1 MPANRE
7 IPRPPA
13 VLNVARRR
21 RGAASLVLLLLAACA
36 QLPPRPELPIETALA
51 VGTDSRL
58 DSLIE
63 PTEALHAGAS
73 GFRLMSQ
80 GLEALVVRV
89 NTGRLAARTLDVQ
102 TYIWHPDLVG
112 RFLAQLVLDAADR
125 GVRVRLLVDDI
136 DARAKNYGL
145 AALAAHPNIEV
156 RTFNPL
162 ASRTGMLRKIGEF
175 ITSSRRLTHRMHN
188 KSWIADN
195 RIAIVGGRNLGDE
208 YFGASNE
215 VNFVDLDF
223 VLTGPVVRDVS
234 ASFDRYWNSTAVY
247 PIETLSPEAVNAAA
261 LAELRAKLAPV
272 VEAAKKGAYADALR
286 TDEAAHQFIDGDWPL
301 TWSSDYRFVS
311 DDPLKAKR
319 KPGRERSKVLGV
331 LEPIVTGAQT
341 TLTMISPYFVPGK
354 NGTAALTTVARR
366 GTHVRVLTNSLAA
379 SDVSAVHGGYSNY
392 RPRLLE
398 SGVNLWELK
407 PEPGS
412 TAKYSLFGS
421 KTASLHTKALEA
433 DGRQLFVGSYN
444 LDQRSTSLNCEQGV
458 LVTSPELAAQLD
470 TLFAE
475 QISPAHAWRVSLA
488 DGKLSWTDGSSTYT
502 RDPLASSG
510 QRFLAW
516 LSSLLAIEEQ
526 L

>member
-1 MPANRE
+1 MPANRQ
-7 IPRPPA
+7 IPRPRA
-13 VLNVARRR
+13 VLNLARLR
-21 RGAASLVLLLLAACA
+21 RGAVSLVLLLAACA

-73 GFRLMSQ
+73 GFRLLSQ

-102 TYIWHPDLVG
+102 TYIWHSDLVG

-162 ASRTGMLRKIGEF
+162 ASRTGMLRMIGEF
-175 ITSSRRLTHRMHN
+175 ITSSRRLIYRMHN

-208 YFGASNE
+208 YFEAGNE
-215 VNFVDLDF
+215 VNFFDLDF

-234 ASFDRYWNSTAVY
+234 ASFDRYWNSDRRL
-247 PIETLSPEAVNAAA
+247 PDRD
-261 LAELRAKLAPV
+261 AEPRGGQCDRSCRVASQTRAGRRGG
-272 VEAAKKGAYADALR
+272 EEGAYADALR

-319 KPGRERSKVLGV
+319 KPGRERSKVVGV
-331 LEPIVTGAQT
+331 LEPIVTGAHT

-379 SDVSAVHGGYSNY
+379 SDVSAVHGGYCTIGRGYSRAASTCGNSSQSRGQRQNTAY
-392 RPRLLE
+392 SAPKRRVCTPKRWKRMADSCLSAATTSTRGRPR
-398 SGVNLWELK
+398 
-407 PEPGS
+407 S
-412 TAKYSLFGS
+412 TASRAF
-421 KTASLHTKALEA
+421 
-433 DGRQLFVGSYN
+433 
-444 LDQRSTSLNCEQGV
+444 
-458 LVTSPELAAQLD
+458 
-470 TLFAE
+470 
-475 QISPAHAWRVSLA
+475 
-488 DGKLSWTDGSSTYT
+488 
-502 RDPLASSG
+502 
-510 QRFLAW
+510 
-516 LSSLLAIEEQ
+516 
-526 L
+526 